1 MQLIM
6 ARDSLKTLKLLISC
20 IIPVAGLCLFDH
32 AKVGLRQVPGGC
44 GYSWG
49 AIDGSVGGCRTGSL
63 LPAQPLPQCC
73 HHPGIKLNT
82 IIELKKKKKSLCAFL
97 FIGSK
102 VCSTASLQRFIL
114 TVSHLQVLPFLA
126 LGIGV
131 DDMFLL
137 AHSFRETGSDI
148 PLEVRFNLLPC
159 PPPYLG
165 SSSLL

>member
-82 IIELKKKKKSLCAFL
+82 IIELKKKKKIIVCISVHRIKSMFNCIIAEVHSDRFSSSGITLSGVRDRRGRHVSVGSL
-97 FIGSK
+97 
-102 VCSTASLQRFIL
+102 LQRDW
-114 TVSHLQVLPFLA
+114 Q
-126 LGIGV
+126 
-131 DDMFLL
+131 
-137 AHSFRETGSDI
+137 
-148 PLEVRFNLLPC
+148 
-159 PPPYLG
+159 
-165 SSSLL
+165 